1 MRAALGTVSWRAT
14 QSGPQFLAE
23 ASLLLSEINKGTV
36 ESLYKVNRLVR
47 EMKRE
52 AGQGLLFPS
61 SWSISSARELAVV
74 TWADASQHNRPD
86 KSSTVGI
93 LTGVGPAEV
102 LSGTEVQLS
111 VVQWKSGKTPRQ
123 CLGSNGAE
131 VQAITMGEDQ
141 NFQIRLLLAEFAG
154 EKITRE
160 NLHEVVKKIPGALV
174 MDSRGIYDAMTR
186 NLSALHGLRDS
197 RAGYEV
203 TLAVNQALRA
213 GTQLRW
219 VNGMAQLADALTKQG
234 ARKTLLQF
242 FSQRQHWRL
251 VHDEKF
257 EAGRK
262 LHKRALEKKMK
273 EMQDGFV
280 GALKSLAAK
289 FNWPWDGDETPSDL
303 SPLI

>member
-174 MDSRGIYDAMTR
+174 I
-186 NLSALHGLRDS
+186 
-197 RAGYEV
+197 
-203 TLAVNQALRA
+203 
-213 GTQLRW
+213 
-219 VNGMAQLADALTKQG
+219 
-234 ARKTLLQF
+234 
-242 FSQRQHWRL
+242 
-251 VHDEKF
+251 
-257 EAGRK
+257 
-262 LHKRALEKKMK
+262 
-273 EMQDGFV
+273 
-280 GALKSLAAK
+280 
-289 FNWPWDGDETPSDL
+289 
-303 SPLI
+303 